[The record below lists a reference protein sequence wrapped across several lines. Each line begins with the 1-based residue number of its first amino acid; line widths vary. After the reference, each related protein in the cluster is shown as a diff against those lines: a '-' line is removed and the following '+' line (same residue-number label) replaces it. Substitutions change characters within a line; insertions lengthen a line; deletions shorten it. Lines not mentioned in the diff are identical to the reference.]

1 MFYINKITS
10 NTTVDYAAEE
20 LKKYLRMMMPE
31 GGDVKI
37 SYNPTATDGFR
48 LGLMQDFSL
57 DVSDAEDTALDDILY
72 IDCDE
77 RGGII
82 AGDNPRSVLLSVY
95 EYLRQNGCRWLMPT
109 VDGEYIPMQDIKP
122 VKYRFA
128 PSMRY
133 RGWCNEG
140 AEYQQCML
148 DAIEFAPKVGMNTFM
163 LEFRIP
169 VSYYRRYYEHVDN
182 QENRPPEP
190 VTPSQVLRWKRQ
202 CEVEIAKRGLQM
214 HDIGHGWNADPFGI
228 DSSLRDWDGDNE
240 KKVPEESR
248 KFLALVNGERKLNG
262 NTPNYTSYCMSNPEA
277 RRLFT
282 KCVADYADTHENI
295 DRLHVW
301 LADGSDKQCE
311 CEECRKKTPSD
322 WYMMQLNEV
331 DEEMTRRGNNMRIA
345 FIAYCDTMWAP
356 LVESLK
362 NQKRFSL
369 LIAPGARSYTK
380 SYDESDSVTVYP
392 YERNNNKYPENL
404 KESLAYLD
412 EWKKSFKGGCL
423 SYEYHFWYHQYF
435 DPAMLNIAKIINE
448 DVKAYKMKGVNGL
461 IEDGSQR
468 SFFPSGFAFYTYART
483 LFDCSLSYEEI
494 LEDYFSCA
502 FGESWKKFHEY
513 LTELS
518 EALDSKYLEGQ
529 KCVSPEIGR
538 FYSPDEAKLL
548 ERVSDV
554 TERGLALIK
563 EHYNSDVRVRT
574 VSVRLLELHAESC
587 AALAKAL
594 ALKAVGKDG
603 EAKALYTEWRL
614 KFGAREAE
622 FQPFFDHTLCV
633 YAFSRIFSKSTNL
646 KARDMNAEMLADS

>member
-1 MFYINKITS
+1 MFFINKITS
-10 NTTVDYAAEE
+10 NATVDYAAEE

-37 SYNPTATDGFR
+37 AYAPDAKCGFR
-48 LGLMQDFSL
+48 LGLMQDLGL
-57 DVSDAEDTALDDILY
+57 DVSDVEDTTLDDILY
-72 IDCDE
+72 IDCDTE
-77 RGGII
+77 GGII
-82 AGDNPRSVLLSVY
+82 AGDNPRSVLLAVY

-109 VDGEYIPMQDIKP
+109 PDGEYIPMQDIKP

-140 AEYQQCML
+140 AEYQQCMI

-169 VSYYRRYYEHVDN
+169 VSYYRRYYEHIDN

-190 VTPSQVLRWKRQ
+190 VTPSQVLQWKRQ
-202 CEVEIAKRGLQM
+202 CETEIAKRGLQM

-228 DSSLRDWDGDNE
+228 DSSLRSWDGDNE
-240 KKVPEESR
+240 LKVPEESR

-282 KCVADYADTHENI
+282 KCVADYADSHSNI
-295 DRLHVW
+295 DFLHVW

-311 CEECRKKTPSD
+311 CEECKKKTPSD

-331 DEEMTRRGNNMRIA
+331 DEEMTRRGNDMRIT

-356 LVESLK
+356 LTERLK

-369 LIAPGARSYTK
+369 LIAPGSRSYTK
-380 SYDESDSVTVYP
+380 SYDDSDSVTVYP
-392 YERNNNKYPENL
+392 YERNKNKYPSNL
-404 KESLAYLD
+404 KESLAYFD
-412 EWKKSFKGGCL
+412 EWKKTFNGGSL

-435 DPAMLNIAKIINE
+435 DPAMLNIARIINE
-448 DVKAYKMKGVNGL
+448 DVKAYKKKGVGGL

-483 LFDCSLSYEEI
+483 LYDASLSYDEI
-494 LEDYFSCA
+494 LEDYFSHA
-502 FGESWKKFHEY
+502 FGKDWKKFHEY
-513 LTELS
+513 LSELS
-518 EALDSKYLEGQ
+518 EVFESKYLEGQ
-529 KCVSPEIGR
+529 RYLNTEVG
-538 FYSPDEAKLL
+538 YYYNPDEVKLL
-548 ERVSDV
+548 RRVPEV
-554 TERGLALIK
+554 TAKGKELIK
-563 EHYNSDVRVRT
+563 EHYNSDVRLQT
-574 VSVRLLELHAESC
+574 VSARLLELHAESC
-587 AALAKAL
+587 DYLAKGL
-594 ALKAVGKDG
+594 AFKAVGDDAAAKDV
-603 EAKALYTEWRL
+603 YNEWRI
-614 KFGAREAE
+614 KFGAREVE
-622 FQPFFDHTLCV
+622 FQPFFDHTLIA
-633 YAFSRIFSKSTNL
+633 YAFSRIFNKWTNL
-646 KARDMNAEMLADS
+646 KARDMNDEMLADS